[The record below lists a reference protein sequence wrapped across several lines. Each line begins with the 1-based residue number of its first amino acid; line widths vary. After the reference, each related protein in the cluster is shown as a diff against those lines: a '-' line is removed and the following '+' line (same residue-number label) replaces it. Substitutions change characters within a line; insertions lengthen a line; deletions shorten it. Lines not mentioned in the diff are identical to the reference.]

1 MSSASA
7 SATARPSRLP
17 GDLAIWV
24 FILAEMLAFAVFFAS
39 YAFARTK
46 NVEMFNL
53 YQQTL
58 DRNAGALNT
67 LLLVTGSWFV
77 VLAVQAAHRD
87 DRAGVPRN
95 IALGFLCGGGFLIV
109 KVVEY
114 AAKFGAGIS
123 LSTNTFYMFYISLTF
138 FHFMH
143 VILGM
148 VILAILWVQARKGAY
163 GSHDAHGLES
173 GEVDLHQLGHAR
185 LGDVLLGLGVDDIAV
200 QQKAHR
206 RVGVDQFAGLEHDF
220 VEAAVGRLLDRV
232 DGLTAEKGV
241 QILPDGGLVVGE
253 GAAGDEQQ
261 GEGEGA
267 ERGRLHPGNLRVR
280 ADDRQKRP
288 AMA

>member
-148 VILAILWVQARKGAY
+148 VILAILWVQARKGTY

-173 GEVDLHQLGHAR
+173 GAAYWHMVDLLWI
-185 LGDVLLGLGVDDIAV
+185 VLFPLVYV
-200 QQKAHR
+200 MR
-206 RVGVDQFAGLEHDF
+206 RTPSSRIPPTAPGWCSSSPPASPGIWAKSALPAPPPSSPCWPSPSSRAGW
-220 VEAAVGRLLDRV
+220 
-232 DGLTAEKGV
+232 
-241 QILPDGGLVVGE
+241 
-253 GAAGDEQQ
+253 
-261 GEGEGA
+261 
-267 ERGRLHPGNLRVR
+267 
-280 ADDRQKRP
+280 
-288 AMA
+288 